1 MKKLF
6 KYLKPYWL
14 IALMSPLL
22 MIGEVVIDLLQPEL
36 MSKIVDI
43 GIFGG
48 DMDYIISTGL
58 KMLGLVV
65 VGGFFGMACSFT
77 ATSAAQRFGRDL
89 RVDAYS
95 KVMALSAEQ
104 TDKFTTGSLVTR
116 LSNDISMVQE
126 VVSML
131 LRMLVRAP
139 IFFAGGI
146 VMALSQNVN
155 FGLVLIV
162 SLPIMVL
169 VIVFI
174 MSKATPLFLKVQT
187 KLDRVNS
194 VVRENVG
201 GARVVKAYVREEAE
215 NARFA
220 DANTDLMQ
228 MNIRVQRIMALTNPI
243 IMIIMNLSVCAIIFI
258 GGKEAE
264 AQRMMPGDIMAA
276 ITYTTMI
283 LSSVMMIGN
292 SFIFISRASASAK
305 RINEVLESSP
315 VICDGGVRTED
326 CKGKIE
332 FKNVSFSY
340 PGATGR
346 AVLSGIDLTVEP
358 GETVAVIGA
367 TGCGK
372 STLAALIPRFY
383 DPTEGEVLIDG
394 INVKEYDLDALREN
408 IGYVMQKSELF
419 SDTVENNIMWGKAD
433 ATPEEIREAA
443 RIAQA
448 DDFVSAMPDGYGT
461 YIAEKGASLSGG
473 QKQRLSIAR
482 AMVRKPKILIL
493 DDCTSALDLET
504 EARLRKA
511 MRETLAD
518 ATVVLI
524 AQRIASVRNADR
536 IAVLENGS
544 IIACD
549 KHDNLMQS
557 CAVYRDIYNSQTKG
571 GGEE

>member
-6 KYLKPYWL
+6 KYLKPYWF
-14 IALMSPLL
+14 IALLSPLL
-22 MIGEVVIDLLQPEL
+22 MIGEVVVDLMQPEL
-36 MSKIVDI
+36 MSDIVDI

-48 DMDYIISTGL
+48 DMDFIISTGL
-58 KMLGLVV
+58 KMLAFVV
-65 VGGFFGMACSFT
+65 IGGFFGIACSYT
-77 ATSAAQRFGRDL
+77 ATSASQRFGKDL
-89 RVDAYS
+89 RVDAYT
-95 KVMALSAEQ
+95 KVMSLSAEQ

-162 SLPIMVL
+162 ALPIMVFL
-169 VIVFI
+169 IVTI
-174 MSKATPLFLKVQT
+174 MRKATPMFSQVQT
-187 KLDRVNS
+187 KLDKVNS

-201 GARVVKAYVREEAE
+201 GARVVKAYVREDAE
-215 NARFA
+215 NARFE
-220 DANTDLMQ
+220 DANSDLMR
-228 MNIRVQRIMALTNPI
+228 MNIRVQRIMALTNPL
-243 IMIIMNLSVCAIIFI
+243 IMIILNLSVCAIIFI
-258 GGKEAE
+258 GGKEAD

-283 LSSVMMIGN
+283 LSSVMMIGT

-305 RINEVLESSP
+305 RINEVLECTP
-315 VICDGGVRTED
+315 VIRDGGVRTEK
-326 CKGKIE
+326 CEGKIE
-332 FKNVSFSY
+332 FKNVSFRY
-340 PGATGR
+340 PGAAGR
-346 AVLSGIDLTVEP
+346 AVLNDIELTVEP

-383 DPTEGEVLIDG
+383 DALDGEVLVDG
-394 INVKEYDLDALREN
+394 INVKDYDLECLRSN

-419 SDTVENNIMWGKAD
+419 SDTVANNILWGKPD
-433 ATPEEIREAA
+433 ATEDEIREAA
-443 RIAQA
+443 KIAQA
-448 DDFVSAMPDGYGT
+448 DDFVSAMPDGYNT

-493 DDCTSALDLET
+493 DDSTSALDLET

-511 MRETLAD
+511 LREALAD
-518 ATVVLI
+518 TTVILI

-549 KHDNLMQS
+549 NHDNLMNS

-571 GGEE
+571 GDAQ

>member
-6 KYLKPYWL
+6 KYLKPYWF
-14 IALMSPLL
+14 IALLSPLL
-22 MIGEVVIDLLQPEL
+22 MIGEVVVDLMQPEL
-36 MSKIVDI
+36 MSDIVDI

-48 DMDYIISTGL
+48 DMDFIISTGL
-58 KMLGLVV
+58 KMLAFVV
-65 VGGFFGMACSFT
+65 IGGCFGIACSYT
-77 ATSAAQRFGRDL
+77 ATSASQRFGKDL
-89 RVDAYS
+89 RVDAYT
-95 KVMALSAEQ
+95 KVMSLSAEQ

-162 SLPIMVL
+162 ALPVMVFLIVAIMR
-169 VIVFI
+169 
-174 MSKATPLFLKVQT
+174 KATPMFSQVQT
-187 KLDRVNS
+187 KLDKVNS

-201 GARVVKAYVREEAE
+201 GARVVKAYVREDAE
-215 NARFA
+215 NARFE
-220 DANTDLMQ
+220 DANSDLMR
-228 MNIRVQRIMALTNPI
+228 MNIRVQRIMALTNPL
-243 IMIIMNLSVCAIIFI
+243 IMIILNLSVCAIIFI

-283 LSSVMMIGN
+283 LSSVMMIGT

-305 RINEVLESSP
+305 RINEVLECTP
-315 VICDGGVRTED
+315 VICDGGVRTEA
-326 CKGKIE
+326 CEGRIE
-332 FKNVSFSY
+332 FKNVSFRY
-340 PGATGR
+340 PGAAGR

-372 STLAALIPRFY
+372 STLASLIPRFY
-383 DPTEGEVLIDG
+383 DTVEGEVLVDG
-394 INVKEYDLDALREN
+394 INVKDYDLDCLRSN

-419 SDTVENNIMWGKAD
+419 SDTVENNILWGKPD
-433 ATPEEIREAA
+433 ATHDEVREAA
-443 RIAQA
+443 KIAQA
-448 DDFVSAMPDGYGT
+448 DDFVSAMPEGYAT

-493 DDCTSALDLET
+493 DDSTSALDLET

-511 MRETLAD
+511 LREALAD
-518 ATVVLI
+518 TTVILI

-549 KHDNLMQS
+549 NHDNLMDS

-571 GGEE
+571 GEAQ

>member
-6 KYLKPYWL
+6 KYLKPYWF
-14 IALMSPLL
+14 IALLSPLL
-22 MIGEVVIDLLQPEL
+22 MIGEVVVDLMQPEL
-36 MSKIVDI
+36 MSDIVDI

-48 DMDYIISTGL
+48 DMDFIISTGV
-58 KMLGLVV
+58 KMFLLVV
-65 VGGFFGMACSFT
+65 IGGCFGIACSYT
-77 ATSAAQRFGRDL
+77 ATSAAQRFGKDL
-89 RVDAYS
+89 RVDAYA
-95 KVMALSAEQ
+95 KVMSLSAEQ

-162 SLPIMVL
+162 SLPVMVFLIVTIMR
-169 VIVFI
+169 
-174 MSKATPLFLKVQT
+174 KATPMFSQVQT
-187 KLDRVNS
+187 KLDKVNS

-215 NARFA
+215 NARFE
-220 DANTDLMQ
+220 DANSDLMC
-228 MNIRVQRIMALTNPI
+228 MNIRVQRIMALTNPL
-243 IMIIMNLSVCAIIFI
+243 IMIILNLSVCAIIFI

-283 LSSVMMIGN
+283 LSSVMMIGT

-305 RINEVLESSP
+305 RINDVLECIP
-315 VICDGGVRTED
+315 VICDGGVRAE
-326 CKGKIE
+326 KFEGKIE
-332 FKNVSFSY
+332 FKNVSFRY
-340 PGATGR
+340 PGAAGR
-346 AVLSGIDLTVEP
+346 GVLNCIDLTVDP

-372 STLAALIPRFY
+372 STLASLIPRFY
-383 DPTEGEVLIDG
+383 DAVEGEVLVDG
-394 INVKEYDLDALREN
+394 INVKDYDLDCLRSN

-419 SDTVENNIMWGKAD
+419 SDTVKNNILWGKPD
-433 ATPEEIREAA
+433 ACEDEVRDAA

-448 DDFVSAMPDGYGT
+448 DDFVSAMPEGYET

-493 DDCTSALDLET
+493 DDSTSALDLET

-511 MRETLAD
+511 LREALSDT
-518 ATVVLI
+518 TVILI

-549 KHDNLMQS
+549 KHDNLMSS

-571 GGEE
+571 GDAQ

>member
-1 MKKLF
+1 MRKLF
-6 KYLKPYWL
+6 RYLKPYWL

-22 MIGEVVIDLLQPEL
+22 MIGEVVIDLLQPDL
-36 MSKIVDI
+36 MSDIVNI

-48 DMDYIISTGL
+48 DMNFIVSTGL
-58 KMLGLVV
+58 KMLALVV
-65 VGGFFGMACSFT
+65 FGGFFGMACSYT
-77 ATSAAQRFGRDL
+77 ATSASQRFGKDL

-116 LSNDISMVQE
+116 LSNDITMVQE

-146 VMALSQNVN
+146 IMALSQNVN

-162 SLPIMVL
+162 SLPLMVL
-169 VIVFI
+169 LIILI
-174 MSKATPLFLKVQT
+174 MRKATPMFMKVQT
-187 KLDRVNS
+187 KLDKVNS

-201 GARVVKAYVREEAE
+201 GARVVKAYVRERAE
-215 NARFA
+215 NARFG
-220 DANTDLMQ
+220 DANADLMQ

-305 RINEVLESSP
+305 RINEVLESTP
-315 VICDGGVRTED
+315 VICDGGARPEE
-326 CKGKIE
+326 CGGKIE
-332 FKNVSFSY
+332 FRNVSFAY
-340 PGATGR
+340 PGASGK
-346 AVLSGIDLTVEP
+346 AVLSNIDLTVGA

-383 DPTEGEVLIDG
+383 DAVEGEVLVDG
-394 INVKEYDLDALREN
+394 VNVKDYDLDSLRSR

-419 SDTVENNIMWGKAD
+419 SDTVANNILWGKSD
-433 ATPEEIREAA
+433 ATFDEVREAA

-448 DDFVSAMPDGYGT
+448 DDFVSAMPDGYDT

-493 DDCTSALDLET
+493 DDSTSALDLET

-511 MRETLAD
+511 LREALAD
-518 ATVVLI
+518 TTVILI
-524 AQRIASVRNADR
+524 AQRIASVRTADR

-549 KHDNLMQS
+549 SHDKLMES

-571 GGEE
+571 GDAQ

>member
-6 KYLKPYWL
+6 KYLKPYWF
-14 IALMSPLL
+14 IALLSPLL
-22 MIGEVVIDLLQPEL
+22 MIGEVVVDLLQPDL
-36 MSKIVDI
+36 MSDIVNI

-48 DMDYIISTGL
+48 DMDFILSTGL
-58 KMLGLVV
+58 KMLILVII
-65 VGGFFGMACSFT
+65 GGAFGIACSYT
-77 ATSAAQRFGRDL
+77 ATSASQRFGKDL
-89 RVDAYS
+89 RVDAYT
-95 KVMALSAEQ
+95 KVMSLSAEQ

-146 VMALSQNVN
+146 IMALSQNVK

-162 SLPIMVL
+162 SLPIMVIL
-169 VIVFI
+169 IVTI
-174 MSKATPLFLKVQT
+174 MSKATPMFSKVQT

-201 GARVVKAYVREEAE
+201 GARVVKAYVREDAE
-215 NARFA
+215 NARFEN
-220 DANTDLMQ
+220 ANADLMHT
-228 MNIRVQRIMALTNPI
+228 NIRVQRIMALTNPL
-243 IMIIMNLSVCAIIFI
+243 IMIILNLSVCAIIFI

-292 SFIFISRASASAK
+292 SFIFISRASASAA
-305 RINEVLESSP
+305 RINEVLECTP
-315 VICDGGVRTED
+315 VIRDGGVRPEK
-326 CKGKIE
+326 CEGKIE
-332 FKNVSFSY
+332 FKNVSFRY
-340 PGATGR
+340 PGAAGR
-346 AVLSGIDLTVEP
+346 AVLNGIDLTVEP

-372 STLAALIPRFY
+372 STLASLIPRFY
-383 DPTEGEVLIDG
+383 DAVEGEVLVDG
-394 INVKEYDLDALREN
+394 INVKDYDLDALREN

-419 SDTVENNIMWGKAD
+419 SDTVENNILWGKQD
-433 ATPEEIREAA
+433 ATADEVREAA
-443 RIAQA
+443 KIAQA
-448 DDFVSAMPDGYGT
+448 DDFVSAMPDSYGT

-493 DDCTSALDLET
+493 DDSTSALDLET
-504 EARLRKA
+504 EARLRRA
-511 MRETLAD
+511 LREALAD
-518 ATVVLI
+518 TTVILI

-549 KHDNLMQS
+549 KHDALMDT
-557 CAVYRDIYNSQTKG
+557 CVVYRDIYNSQTKG
-571 GGEE
+571 GDAQ